1 MTEKEK
7 MLKGFI
13 YDTSDPELVKLR
25 KIARD
30 IARKFNNTTED
41 EVEIRKSLLKE
52 VLGKIGEGTEIN
64 PDIKL
69 DYGCNIYIGDR
80 CYINFNSVFL
90 DCAEICLGND
100 VFVGTGV
107 SFVTPIH
114 PMISSERNARLKS
127 DGSYYMLE
135 YAQPINIGDNV
146 WICSNVTIL
155 PGVSIGSNT
164 VIGAGSVV
172 TKDIPSNVLAV
183 GNPCRV
189 IRNITEQDKVTNYY

>member
-52 VLGKIGEGTEIN
+52 VLGKIWEGTEIN

-100 VFVGTGV
+100 VFVGPGV

>member
-100 VFVGTGV
+100 VFVGPGV

-114 PMISSERNARLKS
+114 PMISSERNARLKN

>member
-25 KIARD
+25 KIARG

-100 VFVGTGV
+100 VFVGPGV

>member
-13 YDTSDPELVKLR
+13 YDTSDPELVKLS

-100 VFVGTGV
+100 VFVGPGV

>member
-1 MTEKEK
+1 M
-7 MLKGFI
+7 
-13 YDTSDPELVKLR
+13 
-25 KIARD
+25 
-30 IARKFNNTTED
+30 
-41 EVEIRKSLLKE
+41 EIRKSLLKE

-100 VFVGTGV
+100 VFVGPGV

>member
-100 VFVGTGV
+100 VFVGPGV

>member
-100 VFVGTGV
+100 VFVGPGV

-183 GNPCRV
+183 GNPCRA